1 MAANNQYNLDINEYS
16 FDEVLDIFNLSYQIS
31 ETDMK
36 GAKKKV
42 LMMHPDKSRLPPEY
56 FLFYKKALDIV
67 FNYYTNQNRMNVQA
81 TPDKLAYNSKSETY
95 DGNVHKKIADMKSG
109 DFNKM
114 FNEVYEKNVG
124 KKQSTKNEWFKD
136 ETGDYTIKETVSK
149 SNMGQAF
156 DSVRQRAAD
165 NSIVRYNGYQNIV
178 HNSSGSNN
186 YYEEDEDDTSV
197 GYISSD
203 LFSKLK
209 FDDIRKVHRDQTVL
223 AVSERDFG
231 NVKTYGS
238 VDEYNRARGGQT
250 IEPISKA
257 EANAALKKQEDEYN
271 KRMAQ
276 KQHKDMLN
284 MRKYEEINKAV
295 MATFLQLENKGR

>member
-1 MAANNQYNLDINEYS
+1 MATNNQYNLDINAYS

-67 FNYYTNQNRMNVQA
+67 FNYYNNQNRMNAKA
-81 TPDKLAYNSKSETY
+81 TPDKLVYNSQTETYNENAHTKIAGIKSE
-95 DGNVHKKIADMKSG
+95 

-136 ETGDYTIKETVSK
+136 ETVDYTIKDTVSK
-149 SNMGQAF
+149 ANMGEAF
-156 DSVRQRAAD
+156 DSVRRRAAD
-165 NSIVRYNGYQNIV
+165 NSIVRYSGYQNIV

-186 YYEEDEDDTSV
+186 YYEEDEEDTSV

-223 AVSERDFG
+223 AVSERDFS

-250 IEPISKA
+250 IDPISKA
-257 EANAALKKQEDEYN
+257 EANAILQKQEEEYK

-284 MRKYEEINKAV
+284 MQKYQEINQAV
-295 MATFLQLENKGR
+295 MATFLQLENNGR

>member
-178 HNSSGSNN
+178 HNSSGSNK
-186 YYEEDEDDTSV
+186 S
-197 GYISSD
+197 
-203 LFSKLK
+203 L
-209 FDDIRKVHRDQTVL
+209 
-223 AVSERDFG
+223 
-231 NVKTYGS
+231 
-238 VDEYNRARGGQT
+238 
-250 IEPISKA
+250 
-257 EANAALKKQEDEYN
+257 
-271 KRMAQ
+271 
-276 KQHKDMLN
+276 
-284 MRKYEEINKAV
+284 EI
-295 MATFLQLENKGR
+295 